1 MVNGLSLTIFANVH
15 QTLSDIYKCQLSSKK
30 LKDESFQPA
39 QTISDIYKCQLS
51 SKKVERLE
59 SFQLTCFWA
68 HAIVHQLLNDMC
80 TKL

>member
-1 MVNGLSLTIFANVH
+1 M
-15 QTLSDIYKCQLSSKK
+15 
-30 LKDESFQPA
+30 KDESFQPA

-68 HAIVHQLLNDMC
+68 HGIVHQLLNDTC
-80 TKL
+80 TML